1 MKNLIRKLLA
11 KKFRISYSQLGEDIL
26 VSEILRK
33 SSGVSYVDIG
43 ANHPV
48 FGSNTFYFYLRGGRG
63 ICVEPNKDY
72 QILHEKIRSE
82 DRFVYGAVSDR
93 EDKEITFYPSGS
105 PTDAFASF
113 DPQGNGLS
121 KISIPNFHIN
131 HILGLMNQTTID
143 FLSLDT
149 ETMDGKI
156 IEAIDFKKY
165 TISVICVETNKD
177 EMETLQIKNLLHSHG
192 YALKATNPVNSIFVK
207 NKNHNISI

>member
-1 MKNLIRKLLA
+1 MKNWIRKLLA

-33 SSGVSYVDIG
+33 RSGVSYVDIG

-72 QILHEKIRSE
+72 RILYEKTRPG
-82 DRFVYGAVSDR
+82 DRFVNGAVSDR
-93 EDKEITFYPSGS
+93 DDKEITFYPSGS

-113 DPQGNGLS
+113 DRDENS
-121 KISIPNFHIN
+121 TTAISIPNFYIN
-131 HILGLMNQTTID
+131 NILGLMNQATID

-156 IEAIDFKKY
+156 IGAIDYEKFQ
-165 TISVICVETNKD
+165 ISVICVETNKD
-177 EMETLQIKNLLHSHG
+177 EKETSLIQNILHAHG
-192 YALKATNPVNSIFVK
+192 YALMAMNPVNSIFVR
-207 NKNHNISI
+207 N

>member
-1 MKNLIRKLLA
+1 MKNWIRKLLA

-33 SSGVSYVDIG
+33 RSGVSYVDIG

-72 QILHEKIRSE
+72 QMLHEKIRSE

-93 EDKEITFYPSGS
+93 DDKEITFYPSGS

-113 DPQGNGLS
+113 DRDENS
-121 KISIPNFHIN
+121 TTAISIPNFHIN
-131 HILGLMNQTTID
+131 NILGLMNQATID

-156 IEAIDFKKY
+156 IEAIDFEKFQ
-165 TISVICVETNKD
+165 ISVICVETNKD
-177 EMETLQIKNLLHSHG
+177 EKETSLIQNILHAHG
-192 YALKATNPVNSIFVK
+192 YALMAMNPVNSIYMFG
-207 NKNHNISI
+207 

>member
-1 MKNLIRKLLA
+1 MKNWIRKFLA

-63 ICVEPNKDY
+63 ICVEPNTEY
-72 QILHEKIRSE
+72 QMLHEKIRSE
-82 DRFVYGAVSDR
+82 DRFVNGAVSDR

-149 ETMDGKI
+149 ETMDADILAALNFSKYKI
-156 IEAIDFKKY
+156 KA
-165 TISVICVETNKD
+165 ICVETNKSD
-177 EMETLQIKNLLHSHG
+177 HESSRIDKHLTQLG
-192 YALKATNPVNSIFVK
+192 YRLRAMNPVNSIYVFG
-207 NKNHNISI
+207 